1 MLPLMHASD
10 TIGRVIGAMSAESSP
25 HWLGHD
31 RLRDKRLVR
40 HELIWPD
47 GRPQPNVQAVRRQ
60 PIAPTSYLGGAAKG
74 DRRAFR
80 VLDGG
85 RK

>member
-1 MLPLMHASD
+1 M
-10 TIGRVIGAMSAESSP
+10 TSP

-31 RLRDKRLVR
+31 HLVEKRILR
-40 HELIWPD
+40 HELIWPN
-47 GRPQPNVQAVRRQ
+47 GRQRSEGA
-60 PIAPTSYLGGAAKG
+60 AGGAGPMFAPATVATKG

-85 RK
+85 RKED

>member
-1 MLPLMHASD
+1 M
-10 TIGRVIGAMSAESSP
+10 IGRVIGAMSAIASP

-31 RLRDKRLVR
+31 HLRDKRLVR

-47 GRPQPNVQAVRRQ
+47 GRPHSG
-60 PIAPTSYLGGAAKG
+60 IEAADPQVPLLSAGRASGVMKG
-74 DRRAFR
+74 DRRGFR

-85 RK
+85 RKGD